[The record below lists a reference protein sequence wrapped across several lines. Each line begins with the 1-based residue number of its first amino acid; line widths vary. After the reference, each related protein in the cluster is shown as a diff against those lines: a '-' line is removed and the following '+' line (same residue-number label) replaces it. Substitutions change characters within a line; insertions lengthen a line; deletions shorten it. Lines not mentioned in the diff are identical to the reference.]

1 MNAPANRIQRRAWLL
16 AIAALHAA
24 VLLGW
29 RGGPPAH
36 QPAPQRESEV
46 VYLQPPAR
54 PVAAAPAAAP
64 ATALPSARAPAR
76 PAPPAP
82 AIRSAGAPAAAEH
95 ATPVAEA
102 VTVPAP
108 SAAPDPFALPEKA
121 PDTTL
126 DRARHAAAGV
136 DRQLR
141 KESLN
146 KFATYIQPDTKLGM
160 AISKAQNK
168 DWVLEQTSD
177 QGDRVTM
184 KRYRKGK
191 QEYCEY
197 TNLVG
202 ARGQDP
208 FRDGNKTKV
217 MTCP

>member
-1 MNAPANRIQRRAWLL
+1 PPAPATRTA
-16 AIAALHAA
+16 
-24 VLLGW
+24 
-29 RGGPPAH
+29 
-36 QPAPQRESEV
+36 S
-46 VYLQPPAR
+46 
-54 PVAAAPAAAP
+54 APAAADN
-64 ATALPSARAPAR
+64 
-76 PAPPAP
+76 
-82 AIRSAGAPAAAEH
+82 

-102 VTVPAP
+102 VTVPAA
-108 SAAPDPFALPEKA
+108 SAAPDPFAV
-121 PDTTL
+121 PDQVPATAL
-126 DRARHAAAGV
+126 ERARHAAAGV

-168 DWVLEQTSD
+168 DWVLEQSSD
-177 QGDRVTM
+177 LGDGVTM
-184 KRYRKGK
+184 KRYRKGN